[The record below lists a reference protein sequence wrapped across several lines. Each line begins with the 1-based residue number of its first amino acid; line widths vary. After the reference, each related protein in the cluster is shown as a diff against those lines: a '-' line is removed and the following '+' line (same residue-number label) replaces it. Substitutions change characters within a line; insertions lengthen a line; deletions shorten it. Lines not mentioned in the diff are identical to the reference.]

1 MDSANP
7 ASFWRDVFASSYS
20 AKPVVVLRALFF
32 VALAVVIAIVEKA
45 TNAELAVEVAPYEY
59 GGAILGLLLVMRT
72 NAGYD
77 RWWEARRLWGD
88 LINQSRAIATTALTL
103 GPKDEG
109 WRKAFAASIAS
120 IGWVVKAT
128 LRDER
133 DLGDVKRLLGA
144 DSAQAIAGS
153 AHMPT
158 ALFRRIAKLTRI
170 ASQAGCEEVVFLRL
184 ESEREPFLRLVGAC
198 ERIRT
203 TPLPSSYSYVVR
215 RFIFFFLCT
224 LPFAL
229 HYKVSGWPIPLITF
243 LTAYPI
249 LALDQIGAELQNP
262 FDPGRLNHLPLE
274 EFCKAIER
282 DSLALERPESEGW
295 SVEPSA
301 SVHPKTS

>member
-1 MDSANP
+1 VYSTKE
-7 ASFWRDVFASSYS
+7 ASFWRDVFSGGASS
-20 AKPVVVLRALFF
+20 KPVVLLRSLVF
-32 VALAVVIAIVEKA
+32 VALAVVIAIIEKT
-45 TNAELAVEVAPYEY
+45 TNAEVAVEVAPYEY

-72 NAGYD
+72 NAGYE

-88 LINQSRAIATTALTL
+88 IINQARTLAITALSE
-103 GPKDEG
+103 GPNDPK
-109 WRKAFAASIAS
+109 WRREFASAIAS
-120 IGWVVKAT
+120 IGWVVKAA
-128 LRDER
+128 LRNER
-133 DLGDVKRLLGA
+133 VLPDVARLMGA
-144 DSAQAIAGS
+144 ETAEAFADS

-158 ALFRRIAKLTRI
+158 ELIRRIALHTRI
-170 ASQAGCEEVVFLRL
+170 ARQNGCEQVVFLRL
-184 ESEREPFLRLVGAC
+184 ETEREPFLRLVGAC

-262 FDPGRLNHLPLE
+262 FDASRLNHLPLE
-274 EFCKAIER
+274 DFCSAIER
-282 DSLALERPESEGW
+282 DALDLYASGETPH
-295 SVEPSA
+295 PSSSA
-301 SVHPKTS
+301 TPS